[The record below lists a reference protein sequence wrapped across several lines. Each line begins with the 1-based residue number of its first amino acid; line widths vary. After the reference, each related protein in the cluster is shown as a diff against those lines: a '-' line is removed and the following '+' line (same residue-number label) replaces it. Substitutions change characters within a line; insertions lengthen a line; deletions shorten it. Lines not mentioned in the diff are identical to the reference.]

1 MVGCT
6 LCEVTLDSNI
16 IGCIIF
22 LQAAVQNKFGLET
35 MASIVVVL
43 QNGVRYQTKL
53 PLDVVT
59 EINTVVNQNQ
69 LICEVLALRHCQIQQ
84 RLDCKLRSEGKQLR
98 FYRRRDLRYIFQFA
112 EDILWDYW
120 RSESKQD
127 PDFEALLLVQE
138 YVKASLESFVDC
150 VLQSSDLGSQ
160 GTDSTSSCT
169 SSTSSSG
176 SDSIEYLK
184 ERVSVDSY
192 DDGIELQLFVPAVT
206 FSDTVECHFI

>member
-1 MVGCT
+1 MAGCT
-6 LCEVTLDSNI
+6 LCEVTLGSNI

-43 QNGVRYQTKL
+43 RNGARYETKL

-69 LICEVLALRHCQIQQ
+69 LICEALAIRHCRIQQ
-84 RLDCKLRSEGKQLR
+84 RLDYKLRSEGKQLR

-160 GTDSTSSCT
+160 GTDSTSSYT
-169 SSTSSSG
+169 SSTSSSS